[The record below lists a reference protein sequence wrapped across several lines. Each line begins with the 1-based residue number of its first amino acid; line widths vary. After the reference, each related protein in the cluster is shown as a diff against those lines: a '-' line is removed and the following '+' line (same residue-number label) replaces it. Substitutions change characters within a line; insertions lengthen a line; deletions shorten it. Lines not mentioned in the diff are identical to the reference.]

1 MRYLNEQQ
9 QYCCSSPRR
18 VILLVFSISLLLLLN
33 NTILLV
39 HHQDASSDCSHLP
52 PHHHHTNNSNT
63 TNTSTTEHK
72 IKNNK
77 AAPINTIN
85 MTMIGI
91 ALNAECVSDSAINF
105 LLELACIYNIR
116 SYILLGEGY
125 IKPLKKKMYGIAYH
139 SYLHT
144 NIIEEEKGTRG
155 NDALNCMDNIR
166 IQSVASQEDVL
177 LNMTKHYIHNIT
189 NTNNGRRRRS
199 TQMKSTLLNNALDT
213 NNRIASIK
221 RSREYQRQQLLLNK
235 VTWGG
240 SSWEWK
246 DQSSSSSVIGVLD
259 LDLLAYPSVSH
270 VLETASRY
278 IIIPPPIPSSSSLAT
293 TDDNE
298 EKKFHAICANG
309 IQIISDQRGG
319 IKQSYYDTFST
330 ILLPNTWLYRESDRL
345 VPSRGELE
353 GENVTL
359 SQMSQ
364 TQILEW
370 FVKRGTTK
378 KKGNKQQ
385 QNNSGTEAAIEANT
399 KSSSSSSG
407 DYDPVSV
414 RSCFNGFTMYRSDIF
429 FNSQCR
435 YDLYNRNDRM
445 YASKRER
452 HTCEHVVFN
461 ECLRRMTKNDNTD
474 SIRIAVMPD
483 MKTLW
488 HLV

>member
-85 MTMIGI
+85 MAIIAI
-91 ALNAECVSDSAINF
+91 ALNGESVTDSAINF
-105 LLELACIYNIR
+105 LLKLACIHNVR

-144 NIIEEEKGTRG
+144 SIIEEEMGTRG

-189 NTNNGRRRRS
+189 NTNNGRRRS

-221 RSREYQRQQLLLNK
+221 
-235 VTWGG
+235 
-240 SSWEWK
+240 
-246 DQSSSSSVIGVLD
+246 
-259 LDLLAYPSVSH
+259 
-270 VLETASRY
+270 
-278 IIIPPPIPSSSSLAT
+278 
-293 TDDNE
+293 
-298 EKKFHAICANG
+298 
-309 IQIISDQRGG
+309 
-319 IKQSYYDTFST
+319 
-330 ILLPNTWLYRESDRL
+330 
-345 VPSRGELE
+345 
-353 GENVTL
+353 
-359 SQMSQ
+359 
-364 TQILEW
+364 
-370 FVKRGTTK
+370 
-378 KKGNKQQ
+378 
-385 QNNSGTEAAIEANT
+385 
-399 KSSSSSSG
+399 
-407 DYDPVSV
+407 
-414 RSCFNGFTMYRSDIF
+414 
-429 FNSQCR
+429 
-435 YDLYNRNDRM
+435 
-445 YASKRER
+445 
-452 HTCEHVVFN
+452 
-461 ECLRRMTKNDNTD
+461 
-474 SIRIAVMPD
+474 
-483 MKTLW
+483 
-488 HLV
+488 